1 MGMLGQVK
9 QFHRDQK
16 RFLSSQITASVFNN
30 IISGVFM
37 TGLLLYIGVAPSRTG
52 IFLSIPLLANIFQ
65 VLLGRMWSRFRD
77 YKSAMNR
84 LILISRY
91 GILSVAIIPLV
102 MRGMPIWI
110 RVCAAGI
117 ILTVSYTLAASAGI
131 HLNFWMVSTVDTGM
145 QGTFFSFRDRIVVAA
160 TLVISLTAAWM
171 LDRLE
176 TCGMEYAGFALAFFF
191 AAILAVADYQII
203 RRIEYAGTEH
213 NAGRDRIIPVRH
225 ILEENRRFVKF
236 LIYILCLNMA
246 LNMANPYYNSYMLD
260 SLKLKYIQVT
270 CMTALQVVV
279 QIAVSAVWEKI
290 GNRIR
295 WSRILNTTVMILGMQ
310 FFVWAFVTEKTIFLL
325 PIIFVTSG
333 MISTGLVTGQFMIPY
348 EFIDRNRAMACLS
361 ISTGVAAAGGF
372 AGSIAGSMLI
382 SSLKECTI
390 FVGSISIGSMQINM
404 MVSGAALLLTVLYA
418 EYIFA
423 GESDKHTF

>member
-236 LIYILCLNMA
+236 LIYILCL
-246 LNMANPYYNSYMLD
+246 
-260 SLKLKYIQVT
+260 
-270 CMTALQVVV
+270 
-279 QIAVSAVWEKI
+279 KI

-295 WSRILNTTVMILGMQ
+295 WSRILNATVMILGMQ

-372 AGSIAGSMLI
+372 AGSIAGSMII